1 MAGPWEKFAATA
13 PAPAA
18 RPWEKFAAAPAGGDP
33 SMAGVPGYD
42 MNGMPQVARAPEVN
56 DDGILQRIAGAGEAA
71 LALGTGAVGGLAGAA
86 AGLGKAALRKITTG
100 QGSSDAEVDK
110 TVSDVADALTY
121 RPKTKTGANL
131 TQLVGDAVTGSGVA
145 GLALPELN
153 AVASAT
159 GNAVRAVRNTGAP
172 AAAIQRAANLRDL
185 AAPVVA
191 PVVRG
196 AGAVVK
202 YPANVAKAVVQP
214 FTRAGQDAISGQIIQ
229 KFAEDGPTALN
240 AAELVPGSAPT
251 LAEATGNAGIARL
264 QSVTRDLAPN
274 RFVAREKANSN
285 ARSIALGEIAG
296 DQSKLDFFKQDR
308 ATVAENLYNEAAK
321 ADASAAM
328 TPKVQKQIDM
338 LLKRPSIQEATAKA
352 RKFAAERDE
361 APSDAGSLRGLHDT
375 KTALDDMIS
384 KAVRDGEGG
393 HAEALQ
399 ATKESLLDVIETL
412 SPAYKEARE
421 TYAAMSQPVNQ
432 MDTLQGLNLKDA
444 KGNITLQKVQSAI
457 DIVNKR
463 RNKDG
468 IDAAK
473 SLTNDQLNTLG
484 TIRDDLLRQS
494 NLGLGKSAGSNTLQ
508 NIATDNIISTILPGR
523 LGELAKDKLGGTLGQ
538 VGRLAYSGPNEA
550 IKARLIDKML
560 DPKLAEKDLKN
571 LNQLTGGNR

>member
-1 MAGPWEKFAATA
+1 MAGPWEKFAAAA
-13 PAPAA
+13 PTPAT
-18 RPWEKFAAAPAGGDP
+18 RPWEKFGAAPAAGDP

-56 DDGILQRIAGAGEAA
+56 DDGILKRIAGAGETA
-71 LALGTGAVGGLAGAA
+71 LAVGTGAVGGLAGAA

-110 TVSDVADALTY
+110 TVTDVADALTY

-131 TQLVGDAVTGSGVA
+131 TQLVGDAVNGSGIA

-153 AVASAT
+153 AAAAAT

-202 YPANVAKAVVQP
+202 YPGNVAKAVVQP
-214 FTRAGQDAISGQIIQ
+214 FTSAGQDAISGQIIQ
-229 KFAEDGPTALN
+229 KFAQDGPTALN

-251 LAEATGNAGIARL
+251 LAEATANAGIARL

-308 ATVAENLYNEAAK
+308 ATVAQNLYNEAAK

-328 TPKVQKQIDM
+328 TPKVQKQIDSLM
-338 LLKRPSIQEATAKA
+338 QRPSIQQATAKA
-352 RKFAAERDE
+352 RQFAAERGE
-361 APSDAGSLRGLHDT
+361 KPSDAGSLRGLHDT

-393 HAEALQ
+393 HAQALQ

-432 MDTLQGLNLKDA
+432 METLQGLNLKDA

-463 RNKDG
+463 RNKAG
-468 IDAAK
+468 TDAAK

-550 IKARLIDKML
+550 IKARLVDKML
-560 DPKLAEKDLKN
+560 NPKLAEKDLKN
-571 LNQLTGGNR
+571 LNQLTGGSR